1 MIRKPPKRITVNIN
15 ASALKYL
22 SMNSFMGSPYFF
34 IKTAT
39 RKNLA
44 LLLINPERIN
54 IGNCIWKAPALI
66 VNSLNGIGVNPA
78 VKMIMKLY
86 SSYKDFIF

>member
-1 MIRKPPKRITVNIN
+1 MRKPPKRRMVKLK
-15 ASALKYL
+15 ASMLKYL
-22 SMNSFMGSPYFF
+22 SMNSFMDSPYFF

-44 LLLINPERIN
+44 LLLINPARIN

-66 VNSLNGIGVNPA
+66 VNSLNGIGVNAA
-78 VKMIMKLY
+78 VKMIIKLY